1 MSVIYDCIVVGSGP
15 SGVQAAQTL
24 VQGGMQVAMLDVG
37 VNQEQFYQQQFPD
50 THFSQMRKSDPNQHL
65 YLLGKNME
73 SIHKDWKGNQ
83 DRLTPPLAFTK
94 ELVKEWQTKSPKQE
108 AFMES
113 LAKGGL
119 GNAWGRGAFTYSNQE
134 LKAIGLSTH
143 GWSQHFQEIAQRIG
157 VSGTKGIGVD
167 LEQLMPPL
175 LLDKN
180 MQTIFQRYK
189 RHSKQWK
196 KKGVHMERTPLA
208 VQNQPNVERLSEQYW
223 DIDFWSLQKSAG
235 YHPGHTLKELHTRD
249 NFSYLPQH
257 YVYEFQEIGGS
268 VKVLAKHIQ
277 TKENKVFNCRRLIL
291 CASVLGTARIVLNS
305 LSQSPRKVPLLCNA
319 FTYGVW
325 LNTRMF
331 GRQNSL
337 KRSSFSQLSMYERED
352 ARQPFNLLNLYT
364 YRSLLLS
371 KLIRELP
378 FSFRFSYQLSAIV
391 KEMLVVGGL
400 HLPEGAHPH
409 NFMQLLPCK
418 KSPLG
423 KSLDIHYQHDPNKA
437 KAALSRM
444 NATMLRLRAIPV
456 LSRPTTPGSS
466 KHYAGTFPF
475 ADWPQ
480 AFQLAA
486 SGRLHFTQNIYI
498 GDASGFR
505 FLPAKGPTLT
515 IMANAHRIAKEVLK
529 SRQIDMGELTKT
541 EKR

>member
-24 VQGGMQVAMLDVG
+24 VEGGMQVAMLDVG
-37 VNQEQFYQQQFPD
+37 VPQDQFYQEQSPNADFTQL
-50 THFSQMRKSDPNQHL
+50 RKSDQNQHL
-65 YLLGKNME
+65 YLLGKDME
-73 SIHKDWKGNQ
+73 SIHRDWEGQQ

-94 ELVKEWQTKSPKQE
+94 KLVEKWQTKSPNQQ

-119 GNAWGRGAFTYSNQE
+119 GNAWGRGAFTYCEEE
-134 LKAIGLSTH
+134 LQAIGLSTH
-143 GWSQHFQEIAQRIG
+143 RWAQFYQKVAKRIG
-157 VSGTKGIGVD
+157 VSGTKGIGLD
-167 LEQLMPPL
+167 LDQLMPPL

-180 MQTIFQRYK
+180 MQTLFQRYK
-189 RHSKQWK
+189 RYSQRWK
-196 KKGVHMERTPLA
+196 EKELYMERTPLA

-235 YHPGHTLKELHTRD
+235 YHPGHTLKKLLPQS

-257 YVYEFQEIGGS
+257 YVYEFQEIGDQ
-268 VKVLAKHIQ
+268 VKVLAKHIRS
-277 TKENKVFNCRRLIL
+277 KEDKGFNCRRLIL

-325 LNTRMF
+325 LNTKMF
-331 GRQNSL
+331 GKQNSL
-337 KRSSFSQLSMYERED
+337 KRSSFSQLSVYERQD
-352 ARQPFNLLNLYT
+352 GQQHFNLLNLYT

-391 KEMLVVGGL
+391 KEMLVIGGL
-400 HLPEGAHPH
+400 HLPEEAHPH
-409 NFMQLLPCK
+409 NFMQLIPSK
-418 KSPLG
+418 TSPLG
-423 KSLDIHYQHDPNKA
+423 KSLDIHYQHDIAKTKA
-437 KAALSRM
+437 VLSRM
-444 NATMLRLRAIPV
+444 NRAMLRWRAIPV
-456 LSRPTTPGSS
+456 LSRATASGSS

-475 ADWPQ
+475 AEWPQ

-515 IMANAHRIAKEVLK
+515 IMANAHRIAMEILK
-529 SRQIDMGELTKT
+529 SRKINFGQPLTSKG
-541 EKR
+541 